1 MTNNTIVSSI
11 LTVKASENLNLL
23 QDLNSDQTK
32 SIGECLYEQEILN
45 EKEKKDTQKKD

>member
-23 QDLNSDQTK
+23 QDLNTDQAK

-45 EKEKKDTQKKD
+45 EEEKKDIQQKD